1 MLGLFFYT
9 TKSCHLCEEAAQLL
23 EKLQLVKEVNI
34 EAVDISENDSLVR
47 SYGLRIP
54 VVKNKQSGK
63 EIDWPFIMDD
73 LIDLVELVWVQIL
86 SFKIMT
92 TIKLVKA
99 VQSNLVFR

>member
-1 MLGLFFYT
+1 M
-9 TKSCHLCEEAAQLL
+9 CEEAAQLL

-34 EAVDISENDSLVR
+34 EAVDISENESLVR

-73 LIDLVELVWVQIL
+73 LIDLVE
-86 SFKIMT
+86 
-92 TIKLVKA
+92 
-99 VQSNLVFR
+99 